1 LEANGDAEAGVP
13 AVLLVGCAVGAGAD
27 EDAAGLAEGVVW
39 GCGVVG
45 DWVLRGRAW
54 DGVRAGG
61 LTAAALVS
69 LASAASARFTVDSVS
84 CWLVFVAMPWPSRE
98 TASKLP
104 AVAAPTPRSQA
115 PTPAATRMCTW
126 PRVTHAWLRAGKTV
140 PKAVAPT
147 APGWPIW
154 GLPPGKSRYRHVVA
168 QLLLVEDD
176 AAIRGA
182 LIRALTERGHAVT
195 SRPSAMAALQQVLDS
210 PPDLILLDLGL
221 PDLSGYE
228 ALRMMRAV
236 TSVPVVVVTARDDE
250 AEIIRVLDAGAD
262 DYVVKPF
269 GAGQIDARIR
279 AVLRRAG
286 GADPGAAGSLEVGGL
301 RLDPDAYEATLDAA
315 PLDLSRREFDLLHYL
330 ALHAGQVVT
339 RRDLLTH
346 VWRMP
351 YGGADKTVDVH
362 VSWLRRKLGETAQHP
377 RYLHTVRGVGI
388 KLSPPP

>member
-1 LEANGDAEAGVP
+1 MS
-13 AVLLVGCAVGAGAD
+13 
-27 EDAAGLAEGVVW
+27 VV
-39 GCGVVG
+39 
-45 DWVLRGRAW
+45 
-54 DGVRAGG
+54 
-61 LTAAALVS
+61 
-69 LASAASARFTVDSVS
+69 
-84 CWLVFVAMPWPSRE
+84 
-98 TASKLP
+98 
-104 AVAAPTPRSQA
+104 
-115 PTPAATRMCTW
+115 
-126 PRVTHAWLRAGKTV
+126 
-140 PKAVAPT
+140 
-147 APGWPIW
+147 
-154 GLPPGKSRYRHVVA
+154 

-176 AAIRGA
+176 ASIRGA

-195 SRPSAMAALQQVLDS
+195 SMPTAMEALQHVLDT

-221 PDLSGYE
+221 PGLGGYE

-236 TSVPVVVVTARDDE
+236 SSIPVVVVTARDNE

-262 DYVVKPF
+262 DYVIKPF

-279 AVLRRAG
+279 AVLRRAAQG
-286 GADPGAAGSLEVGGL
+286 GPQEGGDLEVGGL
-301 RLDPDAYEATLDAA
+301 RLDPYGHEATLDGA

-362 VSWLRRKLGETAQHP
+362 VSWLRRKLGETAQQP

-388 KLSPPP
+388 KLSAPG